1 MVSLSQLLARALL
14 AAESGIFFGTFP
26 QVILSNKQ
34 RCTLGKITFN
44 VRYKFQAPRRFFV
57 VVYTGAVVTFFPVS
71 WRPHS

>member
-14 AAESGIFFGTFP
+14 AAESGIFLVPFLKLFSRTNS
-26 QVILSNKQ
+26 VV
-34 RCTLGKITFN
+34 RWEKITFN